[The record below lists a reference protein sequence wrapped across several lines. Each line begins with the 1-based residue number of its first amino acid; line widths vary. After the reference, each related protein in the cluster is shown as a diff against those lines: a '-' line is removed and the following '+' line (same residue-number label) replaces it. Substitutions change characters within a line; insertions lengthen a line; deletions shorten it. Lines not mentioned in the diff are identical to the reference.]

1 MRAMLV
7 VNPMSGRGVGGRVA
21 GGVAAALRRVADPLD
36 VHIAT
41 SADDTA
47 AAARR
52 AVDDGVDV
60 LAMLGGDG
68 TMALAL
74 APCAASGTTLAV
86 IPSGTGN
93 DLAAWLGLP
102 TAPLAA
108 AAAVAT
114 AIGVGLRDGVTTRAI
129 DLGRIGPASTD
140 PGQGERWFSTVLCA
154 GFDSKVN
161 ERANRMRWPKGP
173 RRYDL
178 AILGELA
185 RLRPYPL
192 VVETEHGTH
201 HLDATM
207 VSVGNTP
214 SYGGGLKITPGADL
228 ADGLFD
234 VTIVGPL
241 SRRRLVGVFP
251 KLRSGGHVDEP
262 EVQTLRARRVRLA
275 GDNDWVAYAD
285 GDRQGT
291 LPIIAECVPGA
302 IRVVTAP
309 TAIV

>member
-1 MRAMLV
+1 MMLV
-7 VNPMSGRGVGGRVA
+7 VNPASGRGAGGRASGAVA
-21 GGVAAALRRVADPLD
+21 TTLRAVVDTLD

-41 SADDTA
+41 DVDDTV

-52 AVDDGVDV
+52 AVDGGYDV
-60 LAMLGGDG
+60 LGVLGGDG
-68 TMALAL
+68 TLQLAL
-74 APCAASGTTLAV
+74 DPCAGSDTTLAV

-93 DLAAWLGLP
+93 DLAASLGLP
-102 TAPLAA
+102 AAPLAA
-108 AAAVAT
+108 AEAVAAGLT
-114 AIGVGLRDGVTTRAI
+114 AGTTRAL
-129 DLGRIGPASTD
+129 DLGRVEG
-140 PGQGERWFSTVLCA
+140 GKLFSTVLCA

-161 ERANRMRWPKGP
+161 ERANRMRWPSGP

-201 HLDATM
+201 ELDATM

-214 SYGGGLKITPGADL
+214 SYGGGLRICPGADL

-234 VTIVGPL
+234 VTIVAPV
-241 SRRRLVGVFP
+241 SRRRLVQVFP
-251 KLRSGGHVDEP
+251 KLRTGAHVDEP
-262 EVQTLRARRVRLA
+262 EVSTLRAATVRVA

-285 GDRQGT
+285 GDPQGP
-291 LPIIAECVPGA
+291 LPMSMTCVSGA
-302 IRVVTAP
+302 IRVVA
-309 TAIV
+309 AHL